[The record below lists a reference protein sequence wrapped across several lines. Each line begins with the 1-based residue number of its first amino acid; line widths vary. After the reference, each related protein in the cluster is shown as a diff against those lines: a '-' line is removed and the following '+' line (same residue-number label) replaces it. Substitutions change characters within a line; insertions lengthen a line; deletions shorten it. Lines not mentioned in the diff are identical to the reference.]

1 MNCDEKNFNEK
12 IENLYFVVIVFHS
25 NDSILFVP
33 VLIKNQP
40 RKLFDL

>member
-12 IENLYFVVIVFHS
+12 IENLYFVVIIFRS
-25 NDSILFVP
+25 NDSILLIP